1 MMDRRPG
8 KRARGRVLKVKQGYN
23 PNSSSM
29 GSIVFVLPAVM
40 LGITIVA
47 GAVLGALAPVLE
59 SMFLR
64 LWRRR
69 QERLVR
75 KKIQ

>member
-1 MMDRRPG
+1 MMGRRQR
-8 KRARGRVLKVKQGYN
+8 KRPRGRVLKVKQGYN

-40 LGITIVA
+40 LGVTIVA
-47 GAVLGALAPVLE
+47 GAVMGALAPMME

-69 QERLVR
+69 QDRLVR

>member
-47 GAVLGALAPVLE
+47 GAVLGALAPALE